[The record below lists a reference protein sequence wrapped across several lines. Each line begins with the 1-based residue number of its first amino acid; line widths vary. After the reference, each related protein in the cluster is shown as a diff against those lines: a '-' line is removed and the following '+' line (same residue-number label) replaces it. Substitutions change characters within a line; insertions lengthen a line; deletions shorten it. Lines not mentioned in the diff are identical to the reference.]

1 MERLTIIDTVN
12 TALAEEFELD
22 TDLLTPQT
30 HLRDDLNLDSLDYV
44 DMVIVLEKAF
54 HFKIEDKQQLVNIRT
69 LGDVYDFIEAMRDKG
84 LVSEPGAEA
93 SRRG

>member
-1 MERLTIIDTVN
+1 MKRSTIIDIVN

-22 TDLLTPQT
+22 AAALTPET

-54 HFKIEDKQQLVNIRT
+54 RFKIEDKQQLVNIHT
-69 LGDVYDFIEAMRDKG
+69 LGDVYNFIESMRDQG
-84 LVSEPGAEA
+84 IVRQEDQERSA
-93 SRRG
+93 